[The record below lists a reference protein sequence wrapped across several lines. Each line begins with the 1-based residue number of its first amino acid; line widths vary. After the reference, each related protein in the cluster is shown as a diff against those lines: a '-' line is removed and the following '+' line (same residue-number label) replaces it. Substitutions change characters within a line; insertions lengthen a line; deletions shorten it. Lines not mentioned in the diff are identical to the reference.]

1 MQRRSDWFVGAVA
14 DVARLRELPVLLNSG
29 EPSYVAGVCSPWLGR
44 LLVGDVVVAAVIFL
58 VRWLTFHRV
67 DRPEALS
74 PHLPNANLITI
85 NAGTRI
91 NYPQLVLFPI
101 LTNAEEDYG

>member
-58 VRWLTFHRV
+58 VRWLAFPSCRQAGGAVATFAQRKF
-67 DRPEALS
+67 
-74 PHLPNANLITI
+74 N
-85 NAGTRI
+85 
-91 NYPQLVLFPI
+91 NY
-101 LTNAEEDYG
+101 